1 MFNFEEILELKENN
15 RVEFKLAKG
24 GFPKSIWETYSS
36 FANTSG
42 GKIVL
47 GVEEA
52 GDKSYKIVG
61 LTNAE
66 KTLQDFWN
74 GINNSQVV
82 SLNILI
88 NSNVQ
93 ILDDLEKQIVVID
106 VPRANRQDKPIYVG
120 ENPFKGT
127 FRRNGEGDYRCSK
140 EEINNM
146 LRDQAAIS
154 QDLKVLE
161 GMGMDVFDFE
171 SLKRYR
177 IRLSHQRPGHI
188 WESLEDEVFLQK
200 IGGIA
205 RGTEGKLHPTCAGLL
220 MFGHENEIVK
230 EFSNY
235 FLDYQEKLDED
246 TRWSDRIVSSSGD
259 WSGNL
264 FDFYFK
270 VYNKISSSVKVPFK
284 IAEGTNRVD
293 DTPMHEALREALV
306 NAIIH
311 ANYYERQG
319 LVVEHLKDRI
329 IISNPGGFRISIAD
343 AMNGGISDPRNV
355 TLVKMFNLISIGDR
369 AGSGLNKIQTI
380 WAQEGFP
387 QPEISESFNPE
398 RITLSLSFLKSKKTS
413 DKKQAIK
420 TSDKKQA
427 IKIKQEQIILDYLA
441 KVKVASAEDISKI
454 LGVSRDR
461 ARVILKDLVATRSI
475 SSEGANKNRIYK
487 SVDV

>member
-1 MFNFEEILELKENN
+1 VFRIDEIFELKENN

-24 GFPKSIWETYSS
+24 GFPKSVWETYSS

-47 GVEEA
+47 GVEES

-88 NSNVQ
+88 DRNVHILEDSGKQ
-93 ILDDLEKQIVVID
+93 ILVIE

-127 FRRNGEGDYRCSK
+127 FRRNGDGDYRCSK

-161 GMGMDVFDFE
+161 GMDMYAFDFE

-188 WESLEDEVFLQK
+188 WESLDDEAFLQK

-293 DTPMHEALREALV
+293 DTPLHEALREALV

-380 WAQEGFP
+380 WEQQGFI
-387 QPEISESFNPE
+387 QPTIVESFNPE
-398 RITLSLSFLKSKKTS
+398 RITLSLVFLKGRKTR

-420 TSDKKQA
+420 TSDKKQVT
-427 IKIKQEQIILDYLA
+427 ITKQEQLALDYLK
-441 KVKVASAEDISKI
+441 KVITASAEDISKI
-454 LGVSRDR
+454 LTLSRDR
-461 ARVILKDLVATRSI
+461 TRVILKGLVEKNIIT
-475 SSEGANKNRIYK
+475 SEGANKNRVYK
-487 SVDV
+487 QLDD